1 MEKLDSKYVN
11 LVEDIKTRVQ
21 ASSALEALL
30 EEDSEANFQALRDE
44 FEPEIHELYMEV
56 GQSKP
61 LQLIDLEQCLMHP
74 DFEGVYLPKI

>member
-11 LVEDIKTRVQ
+11 LVEDIKARVQ

-44 FEPEIHELYMEV
+44 FEPEIHELYM
-56 GQSKP
+56 
-61 LQLIDLEQCLMHP
+61 DCLLYTSRC
-74 DFEGVYLPKI
+74 V